1 MTVYVMI
8 LIWLIGAV
16 VAWFQIKRW
25 NNLKVMLPTDYL
37 YLTLLSLLSWLV
49 YPINSLDKYINRIN
63 TK

>member
-1 MTVYVMI
+1 MI

-25 NNLKVMLPTDYL
+25 NNLKVMLPKDYL
-37 YLTLLSLLSWLV
+37 HLTLLSLLSWLV